1 MKQWSVF
8 ETEIDKIPDFNK
20 KGEENME
27 RIQDAEIIE
36 PVLTFEPFAE
46 EEKKEE
52 VVVKEEKVEIS
63 PVEKE
68 MQELQLTEA
77 EKKMVADFSSKID
90 LKNTNLVL
98 QYGSGAQKK
107 IADFSETALDSVRT
121 KDLGEVGELL
131 TSVVAELK
139 CFDEEEQ
146 KGFFGLFK
154 KAGNSIESMKAK
166 YGKAEANV
174 STMVE
179 VLEGHQVQLMKDTAM
194 LDKMYE
200 INKNYFKELNMY
212 IIAGKKK
219 IEQVETVDLPALI
232 EKAQKSGL
240 QEDAQEVSDTKA
252 MLDRFEKKIHDLEL
266 TKAISLQMAPQIRLI
281 QNNDTVMAEKIQS
294 TLVNTIPLWKS
305 QMVLALGM
313 SHSVEAAKA
322 QQAVTDITN
331 ELLRKNAAVLQQSTM
346 ETARAAEKSIVD
358 IGTLTETNQMLIQT
372 LDEVV
377 QIQAEGKEKRRQ
389 AEAELLRIENELKNR
404 LLQMRG

>member
-1 MKQWSVF
+1 M
-8 ETEIDKIPDFNK
+8 EKIL
-20 KGEENME
+20 
-27 RIQDAEIIE
+27 DAEVME

-46 EEKKEE
+46 DEEKEE
-52 VVVKEEKVEIS
+52 VAVKEEKTEIS
-63 PVEKE
+63 PVERE

-90 LKNTNLVL
+90 LKNTTLVL

-107 IADFSETALDSVRT
+107 IADFSESALDNVRS

-131 TSVVAELK
+131 SSVVAQLK

-146 KGFFGLFK
+146 RGFLGLFK
-154 KAGNSIESMKAK
+154 KASNSIETMKAK

-174 STMVE
+174 DAMVE
-179 VLEGHQVQLMKDTAM
+179 ILEGHQIQLMKDTAM

-212 IIAGKKK
+212 ILAGKKK
-219 IEQVETVDLPALI
+219 IEEVRIVELPKLI

-240 QEDAQEVSDTKA
+240 AEDAQEVSDMQA

-266 TKAISLQMAPQIRLI
+266 TKTISLQMAPQIRLI
-281 QNNDTVMAEKIQS
+281 QSNDTVMAEKIQS

-313 SHSVEAAKA
+313 NRSVEAAKA
-322 QQAVTDITN
+322 QQAVTDVTN
-331 ELLRKNAAVLQQSTM
+331 ELLRKNAAVLHQSTI
-346 ETARAAEKSIVD
+346 ETAKAAEKSIVD
-358 IGTLTETNQMLIQT
+358 VNTLAETNQLLIQT
-372 LDEVV
+372 LDEVL

-389 AEAELLRIENELKNR
+389 AEAEMVRIENDLKNR

>member
-1 MKQWSVF
+1 
-8 ETEIDKIPDFNK
+8 
-20 KGEENME
+20 ME

-46 EEKKEE
+46 EEKQE
-52 VVVKEEKVEIS
+52 VVVPEEKAEIS
-63 PVEKE
+63 PVERE
-68 MQELQLTEA
+68 MQEMQLTEA

-107 IADFSETALDSVRT
+107 IADFSESALDNVRS

-131 TSVVAELK
+131 AGVVAELK

-146 KGFFGLFK
+146 KGFLGIFK
-154 KAGNSIESMKAK
+154 KAGNSIETMKAK
-166 YGKAEANV
+166 YGKAETNV
-174 STMVE
+174 NTMVE

-219 IEQVETVDLPALI
+219 MEEVKNVDLPALMD
-232 EKAQKSGL
+232 KAQASGL
-240 QEDAQEVSDTKA
+240 AEDAQEVNDMKA
-252 MLDRFEKKIHDLEL
+252 MMERFEKKIHDLEL

-281 QNNDTVMAEKIQS
+281 QNNDTIMAEKIQS

-313 SHSVEAAKA
+313 NRSVEAAKA
-322 QQAVTDITN
+322 QQAVTDVTN
-331 ELLRKNAAVLQQSTM
+331 ELLRKNAAILHQSTID
-346 ETARAAEKSIVD
+346 TARASEKSIVD
-358 IGTLTETNQMLIQT
+358 INTLTETNQLLIQT
-372 LDEVV
+372 LDEVM
-377 QIQAEGKEKRRQ
+377 QIQAEGKEKRKQ
-389 AEAELLRIENELKNR
+389 AEVELNRIENDLKNR
-404 LLQMRG
+404 LLQMRGE

>member
-1 MKQWSVF
+1 
-8 ETEIDKIPDFNK
+8 
-20 KGEENME
+20 ME

-46 EEKKEE
+46 EKEE
-52 VVVKEEKVEIS
+52 VAVIEEKVEIS
-63 PVEKE
+63 AVEKE

-77 EKKMVADFSSKID
+77 EKKMVQDFSSKID

-107 IADFSETALDSVRT
+107 IADFSETALDSVRN

-146 KGFFGLFK
+146 RGIFGLFK
-154 KAGNSIESMKAK
+154 KASNSIESMKAK

-174 STMVE
+174 NTMVE

-219 IEQVETVDLPALI
+219 IEQVKTVDLPALI

-240 QEDAQEVSDTKA
+240 AEDAQEVNDMRA
-252 MLDRFEKKIHDLEL
+252 MVERFEKKIHDLEL
-266 TKAISLQMAPQIRLI
+266 TKTISLQMAPQIRLI
-281 QNNDTVMAEKIQS
+281 QSNDTIMAEKIQS

-313 SHSVEAAKA
+313 NRSVEAAKA
-322 QQAVTDITN
+322 QQAVTDVTN
-331 ELLRKNAAVLQQSTM
+331 ELLRKNAAVLHQSTV
-346 ETARAAEKSIVD
+346 ETARASEKSIVD
-358 IGTLTETNQMLIQT
+358 INTLTETNQLLIQT
-372 LDEVV
+372 LDEVM
-377 QIQAEGKEKRRQ
+377 QIQAEGKEKRKQ
-389 AEAELLRIENELKNR
+389 AEVELIRIENDLKNR

>member
-1 MKQWSVF
+1 
-8 ETEIDKIPDFNK
+8 
-20 KGEENME
+20 ME
-27 RIQDAEIIE
+27 KIQDAEILE
-36 PVLTFEPFAE
+36 PVLTFEPFE
-46 EEKKEE
+46 EEVKAE
-52 VVVKEEKVEIS
+52 VVVEEKNEIS
-63 PVEKE
+63 AVKKE
-68 MQELQLTEA
+68 MENLRLTEA

-107 IADFSETALDSVRT
+107 IADFSESALDNVRN

-131 TSVVAELK
+131 TGVVAELK

-146 KGFFGLFK
+146 KGFLGLFK
-154 KAGNSIESMKAK
+154 KAGNSIETMKAK

-174 STMVE
+174 NTMVE

-212 IIAGKKK
+212 ILAGKDK
-219 IEQVETVDLPALI
+219 IEQVKTVELPALM
-232 EKAQKSGL
+232 EKAQNSGL
-240 QEDAQEVSDTKA
+240 AEDAQEVNDMKA

-266 TKAISLQMAPQIRLI
+266 TKTISLQMAPQIRLI

-313 SHSVEAAKA
+313 NRSVEAAKA
-322 QQAVTDITN
+322 QQAVTDVTN
-331 ELLRKNAAVLQQSTM
+331 ELLRKNAAILHQSTID
-346 ETARAAEKSIVD
+346 TARASEKSIVD
-358 IGTLTETNQMLIQT
+358 INTLTETNQLLIQT
-372 LDEVV
+372 LDEVM
-377 QIQAEGKEKRRQ
+377 QIQAEGKEKRKQ
-389 AEAELLRIENELKNR
+389 AEVELNRIENDLKNR

>member
-1 MKQWSVF
+1 
-8 ETEIDKIPDFNK
+8 
-20 KGEENME
+20 ME

>member
-1 MKQWSVF
+1 
-8 ETEIDKIPDFNK
+8 
-20 KGEENME
+20 ME

-46 EEKKEE
+46 EEKKDEA
-52 VVVKEEKVEIS
+52 VAKDAKTEIS
-63 PVEKE
+63 VVEKE

-77 EKKMVADFSSKID
+77 EKKMVQDFSSKID

-107 IADFSETALDSVRT
+107 IADFSESALDSVRT

-154 KAGNSIESMKAK
+154 KASNNIESMKAK

-174 STMVE
+174 NTMVE

-219 IEQVETVDLPALI
+219 MEQVKTIELPALI
-232 EKAQKSGL
+232 EKAQRSGL
-240 QEDAQEVSDTKA
+240 PEDAQEVNDMKA

-266 TKAISLQMAPQIRLI
+266 TKTISLQMAPQIRLI
-281 QNNDTVMAEKIQS
+281 QSNDTVMAEKIQS

-313 SHSVEAAKA
+313 NRSVEAAKA
-322 QQAVTDITN
+322 QQAVTDVTN
-331 ELLRKNAAVLQQSTM
+331 ELLRKNAAVLHQSTI
-346 ETARAAEKSIVD
+346 ETAKAAEKSIVD
-358 IGTLTETNQMLIQT
+358 IATLTETNQLLIQT
-372 LDEVV
+372 LDEVM
-377 QIQAEGKEKRRQ
+377 QIQTEGKEKRRQ
-389 AEAELLRIENELKNR
+389 AEAELVRIENDLKNR

>member
-1 MKQWSVF
+1 
-8 ETEIDKIPDFNK
+8 
-20 KGEENME
+20 ME
-27 RIQDAEIIE
+27 RIQDAEIME

-46 EEKKEE
+46 EDKQE
-52 VVVKEEKVEIS
+52 VVVKEEKQEIS
-63 PVEKE
+63 AVERE
-68 MQELQLTEA
+68 MQEMQLTEA

-107 IADFSETALDSVRT
+107 IADFSESALDNVRS

-131 TSVVAELK
+131 SSVVAELK

-146 KGFFGLFK
+146 KGFFGIFK
-154 KAGNSIESMKAK
+154 KAGNSIETMKAK

-174 STMVE
+174 NTMVE

-212 IIAGKKK
+212 ILAGKKK
-219 IEQVETVDLPALI
+219 MEEVKTKDLPALM
-232 EKAQKSGL
+232 EKAQASGL
-240 QEDAQEVSDTKA
+240 AEDAQEVNDMTA
-252 MLDRFEKKIHDLEL
+252 MLERFEKKIHDLEL

-281 QNNDTVMAEKIQS
+281 QNNDTIMAEKIQS

-313 SHSVEAAKA
+313 NRSVEAAKA
-322 QQAVTDITN
+322 QQAVTDVTN
-331 ELLRKNAAVLQQSTM
+331 ELLRKNAAILHQSTI
-346 ETARAAEKSIVD
+346 ETARASEKSIVD
-358 IGTLTETNQMLIQT
+358 INTLTETNQLLIQT
-372 LDEVV
+372 LDEVM
-377 QIQAEGKEKRRQ
+377 QIQAEGKEKRKQ
-389 AEAELLRIENELKNR
+389 AEVELNRIENDLKNR

>member
-1 MKQWSVF
+1 
-8 ETEIDKIPDFNK
+8 
-20 KGEENME
+20 ME
-27 RIQDAEIIE
+27 KIQDAEIME

-46 EEKKEE
+46 ETKEDVIPEEKNEISAVKKEME
-52 VVVKEEKVEIS
+52 N
-63 PVEKE
+63 
-68 MQELQLTEA
+68 LRLTDA

-107 IADFSETALDSVRT
+107 IADFSESALDNVRS

-131 TSVVAELK
+131 SSVVAELK

-146 KGFFGLFK
+146 KGFLGLFK
-154 KAGNSIESMKAK
+154 KANNSIETMKAK

-174 STMVE
+174 NTMVE

-212 IIAGKKK
+212 ILAGKDK
-219 IEQVETVDLPALI
+219 IEQVKTVELPALM
-232 EKAQKSGL
+232 EKAQNSGL
-240 QEDAQEVSDTKA
+240 AEDAQEVNDMKA
-252 MLDRFEKKIHDLEL
+252 MVDRFEKKIHDLEL

-281 QNNDTVMAEKIQS
+281 QSNDTIMAEKIQS

-313 SHSVEAAKA
+313 NRSVEAAKA
-322 QQAVTDITN
+322 QQAVTDVTN
-331 ELLRKNAAVLQQSTM
+331 ELLRKNAAVLHQSTV
-346 ETARAAEKSIVD
+346 ETAKASEKSIVD
-358 IGTLTETNQMLIQT
+358 ISTLTETNQLLIQT
-372 LDEVV
+372 LDEVM
-377 QIQAEGKEKRRQ
+377 QIQAEGKEKRKQ
-389 AEAELLRIENELKNR
+389 AEVELNRIENDLKNR

>member
-1 MKQWSVF
+1 M
-8 ETEIDKIPDFNK
+8 EKIL
-20 KGEENME
+20 
-27 RIQDAEIIE
+27 DAEVIE

-46 EEKKEE
+46 EEKKEIAL
-52 VVVKEEKVEIS
+52 EEKKEIS
-63 PVEKE
+63 AVKKE
-68 MQELQLTEA
+68 MENMQLTEA

-107 IADFSETALDSVRT
+107 IADFSESALDNVRN

-131 TSVVAELK
+131 SGVVAELK

-154 KAGNSIESMKAK
+154 KANNSIETMKAK
-166 YGKAEANV
+166 YGKAETNIN
-174 STMVE
+174 TMVE

-212 IIAGKKK
+212 ILAGKEKM
-219 IEQVETVDLPALI
+219 EQVKNVDIPALM
-232 EKAQKSGL
+232 EKAQNSGL
-240 QEDAQEVSDTKA
+240 AEDAQEVNDMKA

-281 QNNDTVMAEKIQS
+281 QNNDTIMAEKIQS

-313 SHSVEAAKA
+313 NRSVEAAKA
-322 QQAVTDITN
+322 QQAVTDVTN
-331 ELLRKNAAVLQQSTM
+331 ELLRKNAAILHQSTI
-346 ETARAAEKSIVD
+346 ETAKASEKSIVD
-358 IGTLTETNQMLIQT
+358 INVLTETNQLLIQT

-377 QIQAEGKEKRRQ
+377 QIQAEGKEKRKQ
-389 AEAELLRIENELKNR
+389 AELELNRIENDLKNR